1 MQFLSL
7 GKQCATQQGHKA
19 AVGGPVQLLEVVF
32 SVLNE
37 KPFHE
42 SILLFQTQD
51 WCFTYESTAV
61 ELNLNHSSLRQQ
73 AGS

>member
-51 WCFTYESTAV
+51 
-61 ELNLNHSSLRQQ
+61 
-73 AGS
+73 